1 MVLEVSQNWAP
12 LHGASLPTR
21 EVCQT
26 VLTLEALEVGAAVS
40 AGKWLR
46 VGQVAEML
54 GVSVGTVRNYVDAG
68 KFRRV
73 RRLAAGDRRIWS
85 EDVDAYIRQIEED
98 QGESDEPVGPG
109 SDDPEQQPPEQPA

>member
-1 MVLEVSQNWAP
+1 VVLEVSPIAAP
-12 LHGASLPTR
+12 LHGVSLPTR

-26 VLTLEALEVGAAVS
+26 VLTLEALKVGAAVS

-54 GVSVGTVRNYVDAG
+54 GVSVGTARNYIDAG

-73 RRLAAGDRRIWS
+73 RRLNAGDRRVWS
-85 EDVDAYIRQIEED
+85 EDVDAYIRQIEQD
-98 QGESDEPVGPG
+98 QGEPEPE
-109 SDDPEQQPPEQPA
+109 PERPAVAGNE